1 MERNEELV
9 DVSMEVFDNVVLNRR
24 ILPVNMLSTDNLVR
38 NAVRRYDDAPYIPDN
53 TFVVLRCPLD
63 GKIPGSDYFDTA
75 TCPPVHIRYSNN
87 AKNLKRQRARSSPIN
102 IRRSLQRYTSGAGFP
117 PERPATKPTP
127 WSAHRAMSSISA
139 STKVPCRASTPISSG
154 ISIPLRHIFRR
165 RETIRSTAT
174 GWTTVRS
181 CLPRD

>member
-1 MERNEELV
+1 
-9 DVSMEVFDNVVLNRR
+9 MEVSDNVVLNRR
-24 ILPVNMLSTDNLVR
+24 MLPVNMFSTDNLVR

-53 TFVVLRCPLD
+53 AFVVLRCPLD

-117 PERPATKPTP
+117 PERPASLRPGRRIGRC
-127 WSAHRAMSSISA
+127 HRFQHQPKSPVELLLLYLLAYLFPCDTYSGDGRLFVLPLPAGRPFALA
-139 STKVPCRASTPISSG
+139 SQG
-154 ISIPLRHIFRR
+154 IDR
-165 RETIRSTAT
+165 TADV
-174 GWTTVRS
+174 GAAA
-181 CLPRD
+181 